1 LTRRATANWAF
12 VWHLRCSQTAIE
24 ESRSTIPEILAGKQC
39 SADNTPIKGP
49 PEFSKCQQ
57 LQIVE

>member
-1 LTRRATANWAF
+1 

-24 ESRSTIPEILAGKQC
+24 ESRGTIPEILAG
-39 SADNTPIKGP
+39 SNRADDTPIKGP
-49 PEFSKCQQ
+49 PEFAKCQQ